1 MKYKKVRL
9 NDGLHMNIKKALV
22 RSPAIY
28 PVNYQKI
35 YEFSKLAG
43 VQTIREIIFTEKE
56 LPSTVFLLSLDTSR
70 KIGSYRTR

>member
-9 NDGLHMNIKKALV
+9 NDGLHMSIKKALL

-28 PVNYQKI
+28 PVTFQKI

-43 VQTIREIIFTEKE
+43 IQTVREIIFTEKE
-56 LPSTVFLLSLDTSR
+56 LPSTVFLFAVQTIA
-70 KIGSYRTR
+70 KIGTYTRR